1 VTVAGLVEAETTSG
15 ASPGSGTE
23 VSTMD
28 ARPVRRVITAQETVE
43 GGGFRVR
50 RPFPVVGLEQL
61 DPFLLLDEMGPT
73 TYAPGA
79 AVGAPTHPHRG
90 FETVTFLFEGSMEH
104 IDSAGHRG
112 VLEAGD
118 VQWMTAG
125 AGVLH
130 SEEPTP
136 ELLEQG
142 GRVHGVQLWVNLPA
156 ARKMVP
162 PRYQGFTADQ
172 LPVAVADE
180 GRVRATVVAGE
191 AFGVTGPVET
201 TSPVTYLRVAVA
213 PGGRFEQPV
222 ADGHTALV
230 YVLEGELEGGVTKG
244 QLVEYERTSGP
255 IRVASEGGAEVLV
268 LTGAPLREP
277 IARYGPF
284 VMNTRAELVQAFED
298 YERGTLATTAPTGS

>member
-1 VTVAGLVEAETTSG
+1 MA
-15 ASPGSGTE
+15 
-23 VSTMD
+23 
-28 ARPVRRVITAQETVE
+28 ARQVHRVVTAQEAVE

-73 TYAPGA
+73 TFAPGEA
-79 AVGAPTHPHRG
+79 KGAPTHPHRG
-90 FETVTFLFEGSMEH
+90 FETVTFLFEGAMEH
-104 IDSAGHRG
+104 VDSAGNRG
-112 VLEAGD
+112 VLNAGD

-156 ARKMVP
+156 ARKMAP
-162 PRYQGFTADQ
+162 PRYQGFTAGE
-172 LPVAVADE
+172 LPVAAADE

-191 AFGVTGPVET
+191 VLGVTGPVET
-201 TSPVTYLRVAVA
+201 TSPVTYVRLTLA
-213 PGGRFEQPV
+213 PGGRVELPV

-230 YVLEGELEGGVTKG
+230 YVLRGELDGGVVSG

-255 IRVASEGGAEVLV
+255 VVVASEGGADVLV

-284 VMNTRAELVQAFED
+284 VMNTRAEIVQAFED
-298 YERGTLATTAPTGS
+298 YERGTLATTAPVGS